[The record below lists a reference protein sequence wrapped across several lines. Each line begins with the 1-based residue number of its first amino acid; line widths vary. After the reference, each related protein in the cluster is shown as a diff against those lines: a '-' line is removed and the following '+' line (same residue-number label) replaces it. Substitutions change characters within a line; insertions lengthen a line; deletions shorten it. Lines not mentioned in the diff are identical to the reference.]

1 MRIMVGVSHPKHV
14 HCRKNLVRNLINR
27 GHDVKIV
34 AVSKDLTLRLLDSY
48 DFDYEVV
55 GSNYKGLEKKTYGL
69 IKTIIKANDIAEKFD
84 PDILVGGNP
93 YLSYVSKLIGK
104 PHIGFT
110 DTENASLN
118 NWISFVFSDL
128 ICTPSCYKGTF
139 SRKKH
144 IKYKGYEELGY
155 LHPNYFKP
163 DESILNSL
171 AIDQHCKYVILRF
184 VDWGATHDIGD
195 RGFIDKVQIVKSLEQ
210 YAQVFITS
218 EAKLPKELEKYK
230 INISPEKIHDVIYYA
245 NLFIGESASMAC
257 ESAIL
262 GTPSIYVSTTG
273 RGYTDELEKKYA
285 LMYNFLDPIHGQ
297 SQAFDKAIEL
307 LSNEN
312 VKLEWERRRDVMLSE
327 KIDVTSFL
335 VELIESYPD
344 YLLEVLKRYECSY
357 SPTELSPL
365 YRFF

>member
-1 MRIMVGVSHPKHV
+1 MKIMVGVSHPKHV
-14 HCRKNLVRNLINR
+14 HARKNLVNSLIRR

-34 AVSKDLTLRLLDSY
+34 ATGKDITLKLLDSY
-48 DFDYEVV
+48 GYDYEVV
-55 GSNYKGLEKKTYGL
+55 GNNYKGLPRKAYGL
-69 IKTIIKANDIAEKFD
+69 VKSIIKTNKVAKKFG

-93 YLSYVSKLIGK
+93 YLSYISKLIGK

-128 ICTPSCYKGTF
+128 ICTPSCYKGTLNQ
-139 SRKKH
+139 KKH
-144 IKYKGYEELGY
+144 VKYNGYEELGY

-163 DESILNSL
+163 DKSIFDSL
-171 AIDQHCKYVILRF
+171 AMDQYSKYIILRF

-195 RGFIDKVQIVKSLEQ
+195 KGFSDKVQIVKSLEK
-210 YAQVFITS
+210 YARILITS

-230 INISPEKIHDVIYYA
+230 ISISPEKIHDLMYYA

-285 LMYNFLDPIHGQ
+285 LMYSFSDPIYGQ
-297 SQAFDKAIEL
+297 SQAFDKAVDL

-312 VKLEWERRRDVMLSE
+312 VKLEWGRRRDVMLSE

-344 YLLEVLKRYECSY
+344 SFLEVLEKYECSY
-357 SPTELSPL
+357 SPT
-365 YRFF
+365 